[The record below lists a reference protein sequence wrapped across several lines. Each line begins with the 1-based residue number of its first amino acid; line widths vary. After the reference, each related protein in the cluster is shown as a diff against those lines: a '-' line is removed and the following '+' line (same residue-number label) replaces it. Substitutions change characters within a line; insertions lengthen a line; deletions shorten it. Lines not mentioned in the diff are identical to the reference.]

1 MIFSWK
7 SWRRRPTARGF
18 TTRRTRGR
26 TSRCTLSLEA
36 LEDRTVPA
44 GNTPAT
50 AVPLTLL
57 ADQAAASGSL
67 SQDPTYYALNVTE
80 AGRLLAQVHAPG
92 QHARLSLLS
101 ADGTLLVQSD
111 GQSAANPDDLIDL
124 HVPAGPSGTTYYLE
138 VQALE
143 SSTGTYSL
151 VANYSATTAP
161 DDTLD
166 GGRDPYGITTGD
178 FNGDGKTDIA
188 VAGFFTNSVSVYL
201 GAGDGT
207 FAAGQVISIG
217 QGFTPNAGQAATNP
231 FAIVAGDFTGRGKLD
246 LAVANFN
253 GTLSIL
259 PGNGDGTFGPE
270 AEYVVGDS
278 CAAVTTGDFNG
289 DGSLDIAV
297 ADHGGNAVDVFLN
310 QGDGSFT
317 APLRFSVGT
326 NPYGIVA
333 GDFNGDGHVDLA
345 TANNGSDDVSV
356 LLGNGDGTFQSPT
369 TVAAGTG
376 PHALVAADFNHD
388 GRLDL
393 AVANYASSDV
403 SLLLGNGD
411 GTFAPQTR
419 LATGSGP
426 VAIAAA
432 DFTGHGGVD
441 LVTANAKDA
450 TISVFLGQGNGAFDP
465 QQQESVQERPSG
477 LAVADFNGDGAADLA
492 ISHLTV
498 DFVDVQLGNGDGT
511 FRTGPRSSP
520 GAAPDFA
527 IAVDFNHDGLLDLAT
542 VDVGEQAVTVLL
554 GNGDGTFRF
563 GGQYA
568 TGGNSWGIAA
578 ADLTGNGLLD
588 LITANIGSDTV
599 SVLLANPD
607 GTFGAPTVYAT
618 GAAPTGVAV
627 ADLDHDGHLD
637 IISANSGTDTITV
650 LYGDGTGKFGR
661 RVDYKVGLGPE
672 TVVAGDFNGDG
683 FPDLAVAN
691 SVTSDVSVL
700 INNGDGTFA
709 PEKRLTS
716 GGAPIT
722 IVAADL
728 TGNGK
733 LDLVTANRSD
743 NTVTVFLGDGKG
755 GFGSAIA
762 APTGVGPY
770 EVRVGDFNGDGVPDL
785 ATFNVFDD
793 TMTVLLGRGDGTF
806 QPSAE
811 LATGETLG
819 GQVGDFN
826 GDGKTDLVGIDKEQS
841 DVAFL
846 PGNGDGT
853 FGTPLRTPVSV
864 GPSALAG
871 ADFNGDGQQD
881 IVTANPTSGTVAVA
895 LGNGDG
901 TFQTPTVI
909 ALGGEP
915 VAVTTGDFNHDGRPD
930 IAVANYLT
938 NSVDILLGL
947 GDGTFRPSFS
957 VSVGQH
963 PTALVGGDFNGDGI
977 TDLAVANEG
986 CNSVSILLGGGDGT
1000 FTATQRIAL
1009 PEGPVALATGDFDGD
1024 GTTELVVTGVSGDL
1038 FVLKG
1043 AGNGTFR
1050 LVRTVALGTTISA
1063 VVTGDFNGDG
1073 HLDLAVTER
1082 TRNAVAVL
1090 LGNGD
1095 DTFQAPVPYTVG
1107 MAPVAL
1113 VAGDFN
1119 GDGHLDLAT
1128 ANDTSDDVTILTGQG
1143 DGTFLTQAVPFPVG
1157 SFPVGLLAGDLNND
1171 GHLDLATVNA
1181 LGAVVSV
1188 GLGLGDGTFVDVADG
1203 AHPLHSTPLVA
1214 DLNGDGV
1221 PDVAILAGNGQ
1232 ILVRFG
1238 NPTAAGTFAPPVV
1251 LNPDPAASARDL
1263 TMVTVNGRQ
1272 ELAALDAYDS
1282 VISLYAFA
1290 GGSAFIRRRAAF
1302 LPDPEDIPARIA
1314 AGDLNGDGRKDL
1326 VVTSYDTD
1334 GGHVFVYL
1342 QQPDGTFG
1350 PATYQMDN
1358 VGISPTDL
1366 ALVDL
1371 GGGNG
1376 PDIVVTDQHT
1386 GEILVLENASV
1397 APFQT
1402 QLVFRAGTGL
1412 SGVVQEDALEMESP
1426 DAPIA
1431 LAAGMFARD
1440 AAPGLVVLNGGSHSF
1455 DLLEGDGLGGLFN
1468 PTTSLTWRAGSDPRA
1483 VVTGDF
1489 NGDGIPDLAVL
1500 DRASD
1505 QVLVYLGDGQGGF
1518 VPLGGTGPDG
1528 LPRGC
1533 NAGNAPDS
1541 LAAFDVNGDG
1551 HPDLIVGNT
1560 NGDIL
1565 VLLGNGDGTF
1575 QPYQRTDRHVA
1586 LAVMNANSGNPP
1598 EFALADQSRDLV
1610 TLVSSQPGPSFDQGR
1625 QDGVLSPNAV
1635 KLADLNGDGI
1645 PDLIVAN
1652 GGGNDILV
1660 YPGLADGMFGPARN
1674 FFAGTDPVS
1683 VTVADLNGDGLPDL
1697 VVANQGSNDVSVLY
1711 GQGQGADWTLTEGPR
1726 LKAGLGPTSTTV
1738 ADVYG
1743 NGIPD
1748 ILVAN
1753 GQSNNAYLLP
1763 GVGGGFFDDK
1773 HPTVFQTGIDP
1784 QQIFVGRFDSTSG
1797 LGLVTVDAGS
1807 NDLTYFPGFGAGRT
1821 VATGG
1826 LTPAAAVAGDFL
1838 QDGLTDLIV
1847 IHSGDDRV
1855 TLFLAGT
1862 EGPQIAAGLSPVGLG
1877 NLSDLALGALQGN
1890 SVEFYVTSEGQDT
1903 VTGLTFLLD
1912 VSPAAR
1918 PPEEV
1923 LLQAPVSQQVT
1934 VYSETADQPQGAV
1947 AAVFFQLRTDAAV
1960 SADGQTI
1967 EALPG
1972 TAFVSEVA
1980 TSPNS
1985 GNRDPVGAADEVGTA
2000 GTILILVNPEPADA
2014 PVELNAFL
2022 VGVADTPAGLFL
2034 SRLADDPAQPLDTA
2048 LPPPQPFDFSDVPT
2062 AVPAPSAVP
2071 ELAPALPEAKG
2082 REVAPAPVPGREE
2095 PARPDALV
2103 LPEAEAVLDTALDV
2117 NSGGSL
2123 TGGMRWLA
2131 LLLTQ
2136 LLVGPRNHAKPP
2148 RVKEMDL
2155 ERERP

>member
-1 MIFSWK
+1 
-7 SWRRRPTARGF
+7 
-18 TTRRTRGR
+18 
-26 TSRCTLSLEA
+26 
-36 LEDRTVPA
+36 VPA

-57 ADQAAASGSL
+57 ADQAATSGSL
-67 SQDPTYYALNVTE
+67 SQDPTYYALSVTE

-101 ADGTLLVQSD
+101 PDGTVLVQSD
-111 GQSAANPDDLIDL
+111 GQSASNPDDLIDL
-124 HVPAGPSGTTYYLE
+124 HVPAGPSATTYYLE
-138 VQALE
+138 VQGLGN
-143 SSTGTYSL
+143 STGTYAL
-151 VANYSATTAP
+151 VANYSATTGP
-161 DDTLD
+161 NDTLD

-188 VAGFFTNSVSVYL
+188 VAGFFTNSVSIYL

-207 FAAGQVISIG
+207 FTPGQVISIG

-231 FAIVAGDFTGRGKLD
+231 FAIVAGDFSGHGKLD

-259 PGNGDGTFGPE
+259 PGIGDGTFGPE
-270 AEYVVGDS
+270 AEYVAGDS
-278 CAAVTTGDFNG
+278 CAALTTGDFNG
-289 DGSLDIAV
+289 DGSLDIAI
-297 ADHGGNAVDVFLN
+297 ADHGGNALDVFLN
-310 QGDGSFT
+310 QGNGAFA
-317 APLRFSVGT
+317 APLRYAVGT
-326 NPYGIVA
+326 NPFGIVA
-333 GDFNGDGHVDLA
+333 GDFNGDGHLDLA

-356 LLGNGDGTFQSPT
+356 LLGNGDGTFQPPI
-369 TVAAGTG
+369 TVAAGAG

-388 GRLDL
+388 GHLDL

-419 LATGSGP
+419 LTTGAGP

-450 TISVFLGQGNGAFDP
+450 TLSVFLGQGNGAFDP
-465 QQQESVQERPSG
+465 QQQESVRERPSG
-477 LAVADFNGDGAADLA
+477 LAVADFNGDGAQDLA

-498 DFVDVQLGNGDGT
+498 DYADVELGNGDGT

-527 IAVDFNHDGLLDLAT
+527 IAADFNHDGHLDLAT
-542 VDVGEQAVTVLL
+542 VDVGVQAVTVLL

-563 GGQYA
+563 GGQFA

-588 LITANIGSDTV
+588 LITANIGSDSV
-599 SVLLANPD
+599 SVLLGNPD

-627 ADLDHDGHLD
+627 ADLNHDGHLD

-683 FPDLAVAN
+683 STDLAVAN
-691 SVTSDVSVL
+691 SVSNDVSVL
-700 INNGDGTFA
+700 LNNGDGTFA
-709 PEKRLTS
+709 PEELLAS

-743 NTVTVFLGDGKG
+743 NTVSVFLGDGKG
-755 GFGSAIA
+755 GFGKAIA

-770 EVRVGDFNGDGVPDL
+770 EVRVADFNGDGIPDL
-785 ATFNVFDD
+785 ATFNVFDQ

-806 QPSAE
+806 QLSAE

-871 ADFNGDGQQD
+871 ADFNGDGHPD
-881 IVTANPTSGTVAVA
+881 IVTANPTSGTVEVA

-915 VAVTTGDFNHDGRPD
+915 TAVTTGDFNRDGRPD

-947 GDGTFRPSFS
+947 GDGTFKPSLT
-957 VSVGQH
+957 VPVGQH
-963 PTALVGGDFNGDGI
+963 PTALVSGDFNGDGI
-977 TDLAVANEG
+977 PDLAVANEG
-986 CNSVSILLGGGDGT
+986 CDSVTILLGRGDGT
-1000 FTATQRIAL
+1000 FLRAQSIAL
-1009 PEGPVALATGDFDGD
+1009 PEGPVALATGDFDGAGAVD
-1024 GTTELVVTGVSGDL
+1024 LVVTGVSGDI
-1038 FVLKG
+1038 FILKG
-1043 AGNGTFR
+1043 AGDGKFR
-1050 LVRTVALGTTISA
+1050 LVQTVALGTTVSA
-1063 VVTGDFNGDG
+1063 VVAGDFTGDG

-1095 DTFQAPVPYTVG
+1095 DTFQAPVQYAVG
-1107 MAPVAL
+1107 TGPVAL
-1113 VAGDFN
+1113 VAGDFT
-1119 GDGHLDLAT
+1119 GDGRLDLAA
-1128 ANDTSDDVTILTGQG
+1128 ANSTSGDVTILEGQG
-1143 DGTFLTQAVPFPVG
+1143 DGSFVAQSATFPLGTFPVA
-1157 SFPVGLLAGDLNND
+1157 LLADDLNND
-1171 GHLDLATVNA
+1171 GRLDVVAVNA
-1181 LGAVVSV
+1181 QGVVVSV
-1188 GLGLGDGTFVDVADG
+1188 GLGLGDGTFVNVIHDG
-1203 AHPLHSTPLVA
+1203 AHPVHSTPLVA

-1238 NPTAAGTFAPPVV
+1238 NPAAAGTFAPPVV
-1251 LNPDPAASARDL
+1251 LNANPAAGARDVTL
-1263 TMVTVNGRQ
+1263 VTVNGRP
-1272 ELAALDAYDS
+1272 ELAALDAYDNAVS
-1282 VISLYAFA
+1282 FYAFA
-1290 GGSAFIRRRAAF
+1290 GGSRFVRSLGPA
-1302 LPDPEDIPARIA
+1302 LPEPEDIPVRIA
-1314 AGDLNGDGRKDL
+1314 AGDLNGDGLQDL
-1326 VVTSYDTD
+1326 VVTSYDAD
-1334 GGHVFVYL
+1334 SGGVAIFL

-1350 PATYQMDN
+1350 AAIYRGD
-1358 VGISPTDL
+1358 VGVSPTDL
-1366 ALVDL
+1366 ALVNL
-1371 GGGNG
+1371 GSAGL
-1376 PDIVVTDQHT
+1376 DIVVTDQHF
-1386 GEILVLENASV
+1386 GEAFVLLNSGPS
-1397 APFQT
+1397 PFQT
-1402 QLVFRAGTGL
+1402 KLVFRTGTGL
-1412 SGVVQEDALEMESP
+1412 YGAVQEDSTEVESP
-1426 DAPIA
+1426 EVPIA
-1431 LAAGMFARD
+1431 LATGVFGRD
-1440 AAPGLVVLNGGSHSF
+1440 ATPGLVVLNAGSHNF
-1455 DLLEGDGLGGLFN
+1455 DLLQGDGLGGLFN
-1468 PTTSLTWRAGSDPRA
+1468 PSTSLTWRAGTDPRA

-1489 NGDGIPDLAVL
+1489 NGDGIADLAVL
-1500 DRASD
+1500 NRATD
-1505 QVLVYLGDGQGGF
+1505 QVLVYLGDGKGGF
-1518 VPLGGTGPDG
+1518 VPSGGTGPDG
-1528 LPRGC
+1528 QPHGF

-1541 LAAFDVNGDG
+1541 LATFDVNGDG
-1551 HPDLIVGNT
+1551 HPDLVVGNT

-1652 GGGNDILV
+1652 GGGNDVLV
-1660 YPGLADGMFGPARN
+1660 YPGLADGRFGPAYS

-1683 VTVADLNGDGLPDL
+1683 VTVADLNGDGHPDL

-1726 LKAGLGPTSTTV
+1726 LKAGFGPTATAV

-1743 NGIPD
+1743 NGTPD

-1797 LGLVTVDAGS
+1797 LGLLTVNAGS

-1821 VATGG
+1821 IATEG
-1826 LTPAAAVAGDFL
+1826 LTPTAAVAGDFL

-1847 IHSGDDRV
+1847 LHSGDDQV

-1862 EGPQIAAGLSPVGLG
+1862 EGPQIAAVLSSAGVG
-1877 NLSDLALGALQGN
+1877 NLSDLALGAVQGN
-1890 SVEFYVTSEGQDT
+1890 SVEVYVTAEGQDA
-1903 VTGLTFLLD
+1903 VTGLTFVLD
-1912 VSPAAR
+1912 VSQAAR

-1947 AAVFFQLRTDAAV
+1947 AAVFFQLRNDAAV

-1967 EALPG
+1967 DALPG
-1972 TAFVSEVA
+1972 TAFMPEVT
-1980 TSPNS
+1980 TSPNG
-1985 GNRDPVGAADEVGTA
+1985 GNHDPVGAADEVGTA
-2000 GTILILVNPEPADA
+2000 GTILVLVNPEPADA

-2022 VGVADTPAGLFL
+2022 VGAADTPAGLIL
-2034 SRLADDPAQPLDTA
+2034 SRLADDTGQLLDTA
-2048 LPPPQPFDFSDVPT
+2048 LPPPQPFDFSDVP
-2062 AVPAPSAVP
+2062 APSAAP

-2082 REVAPAPVPGREE
+2082 QDVEPAPAPGREE
-2095 PARPDALV
+2095 PARPDALAMPE
-2103 LPEAEAVLDTALDV
+2103 PEAALDTASVLD
-2117 NSGGSL
+2117 SGGTL

-2131 LLLTQ
+2131 LLFTQ

-2155 ERERP
+2155 ERERR